1 MSGNGCAV
9 NVDVSLCIG
18 DDRGEGVPLSRFG
31 DDQEVDAL
39 GTDVKA
45 ICTCFFSST
54 LVVIRVAGWS
64 GGGQLTAEVDSC
76 GLLFSMLRKCS
87 RWSVIGEEIQ
97 TNGMIQATTKK
108 RFFWKV

>member
-1 MSGNGCAV
+1 MWTLVSASVMIVVKVCHS
-9 NVDVSLCIG
+9 VDSHVMMTKSI
-18 DDRGEGVPLSRFG
+18 
-31 DDQEVDAL
+31 L

-87 RWSVIGEEIQ
+87 RWSVIGERNSNKWNDSSNNKEEIFLESL
-97 TNGMIQATTKK
+97 I
-108 RFFWKV
+108 